1 MALEHLAG
9 DLGVDR
15 IGIIEEGGSD
25 EGETRIEEK
34 PHGKEDDAVA
44 SRLDMSLW
52 GRGGHVNSV

>member
-15 IGIIEEGGSD
+15 IGIVEQGGSD

-34 PHGKEDDAVA
+34 PECKEDDAVA
-44 SRLDMSLW
+44 SRLDMPL
-52 GRGGHVNSV
+52 